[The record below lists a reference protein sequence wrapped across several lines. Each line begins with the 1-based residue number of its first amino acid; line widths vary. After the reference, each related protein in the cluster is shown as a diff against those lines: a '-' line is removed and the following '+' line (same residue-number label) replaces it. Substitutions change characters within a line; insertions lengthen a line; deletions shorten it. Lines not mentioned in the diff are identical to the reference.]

1 MAAVSGEIS
10 LRPKLWLANRLCYN
24 SNTVD
29 GKYVALEQAGALA
42 RLTLRAHDGGN
53 AATSDLV
60 RELRDACDAIAA
72 NADCRA
78 VLLSAEGDA
87 FCRGWDWQTITGE
100 SGDPVAGMRAQGLLA
115 DPFGCLAELPQPVVC
130 ALNGDAVGAGLEL
143 ALACDIRIASETASF
158 AVPEVSMGLLPLAGG
173 TQRLPRLVGRGK
185 ALEMV
190 LTGEPVD
197 AAEALRIGLV
207 SAVVPAERLLAEAE
221 VIAGRIAERG
231 PLAVRYA
238 KEAISRG
245 LEMPLEQALRYETDL
260 TIILQTTED
269 RAEGVKAFLEKRKA
283 EFNGR

>member
-1 MAAVSGEIS
+1 MGRE
-10 LRPKLWLANRLCYN
+10 
-24 SNTVD
+24 
-29 GKYVALEQAGALA
+29 YVALEQAGVVA
-42 RLTLRAHDGGN
+42 RLTLRACDGGN
-53 AATSDLV
+53 LATRALS

-72 NADCRA
+72 NPDCRV

-87 FCRGWDWQTITGE
+87 FCRGWDWQALSGE
-100 SGDPVAGMRAQGLLA
+100 GGDPVAAMRAQGLPA

-130 ALNGDAVGAGLEL
+130 ALNGDAIGAGLEL
-143 ALACDIRIASETASF
+143 ALACDVRIAAETVSF
-158 AVPEVSMGLLPLAGG
+158 AVPEVAMGLLPLAGG

-190 LTGEPVD
+190 LTGGSID
-197 AAEALRIGLV
+197 AQEALGIGLV
-207 SAVVPAERLLAEAE
+207 SAVVPADRLLAEAE
-221 VIAGRIAERG
+221 AIAARIAERG

-245 LEMPLEQALRYETDL
+245 LEMPLAQALRYETDL